1 MDPLCSR
8 MVRAA
13 LCWLVA
19 GAFVGGLMLL
29 DGTLPGALAAWLA
42 PSHAHMLFV
51 GWFLQFVIGVA
62 YWLLP
67 RKRTPAQ
74 PLGYNERL
82 GMLATVALN
91 AGLLLRVAAEP
102 IERMGQGSALT
113 QLALGGVALL
123 QVAAIFIFAT
133 QLWPRVGPRVPRGK
147 PGGPGESRQGDTP

>member
-13 LCWLVA
+13 LCWLVG
-19 GAFVGGLMLL
+19 GAIVGGLMLL
-29 DGTLPGALAAWLA
+29 DGTLPGALAAWLV

-67 RKRTPAQ
+67 RKRTTVQ

-82 GMLATVALN
+82 GMVATLALN
-91 AGLLLRVAAEP
+91 AGLLMRVAVEP
-102 IERMGQGSALT
+102 LERMGQGSAVT
-113 QLALGGVALL
+113 QVALGLVALL
-123 QVAAIFIFAT
+123 QVSAILIFAT
-133 QLWPRVGPRVPRGK
+133 QLWPRVGPRSPRK
-147 PGGPGESRQGDTP
+147 AEATAL

>member
-8 MVRAA
+8 MVRAS

-19 GAFVGGLMLL
+19 GAFAGGLMLL
-29 DGTLPGALAAWLA
+29 DGTLPGALAAWFA

-51 GWFLQFVIGVA
+51 GWFLQFALGVA

-67 RKRTPAQ
+67 RKRTPEL

-102 IERMGQGSALT
+102 IERMGLGSAAT
-113 QLALGGVALL
+113 QVTLGLVALL
-123 QVAAIFIFAT
+123 QVTAILVFAT
-133 QLWPRVGPRVPRGK
+133 QLWPRVGPRVPRAK
-147 PGGPGESRQGDTP
+147 LDAPGEAR

>member
-1 MDPLCSR
+1 

-19 GAFVGGLMLL
+19 GGIVGGVMLL

-67 RKRTPAQ
+67 RKRTTAQ

-82 GMLATVALN
+82 GIAATLALN

-102 IERMGQGSALT
+102 IERMGQGTALT
-113 QLALGGVALL
+113 QVTLGLVALL
-123 QVAAIFIFAT
+123 QVSAILIFAT
-133 QLWPRVGPRVPRGK
+133 QLWPRVGPRTPRK
-147 PGGPGESRQGDTP
+147 AEATAP

>member
-19 GAFVGGLMLL
+19 GALVGGLMLL
-29 DGTLPGALAAWLA
+29 DGVLPGTLAAWFA

-51 GWFLQFVIGVA
+51 GWFLQFALGVA

-67 RKRTPAQ
+67 RKRTPSQ

-82 GMLATVALN
+82 GTLAMLALN
-91 AGLLLRVAAEP
+91 AGLLLRVGAEP
-102 IERMGQGSALT
+102 IERMGRGNATT
-113 QLALGGVALL
+113 QLTLGLVALL
-123 QVAAIFIFAT
+123 QVGAILIFAS
-133 QLWPRVGPRVPRGK
+133 QLWPRVGPRAPRPK
-147 PGGPGESRQGDTP
+147 NDTPA

>member
-19 GAFVGGLMLL
+19 GALVGGLMLL
-29 DGTLPGALAAWLA
+29 DGTLPGALVAWLA

-74 PLGYNERL
+74 PLGYDERL
-82 GMLATVALN
+82 GMLATLALN
-91 AGLLLRVAAEP
+91 AGLLLRVAADP
-102 IERMGQGSALT
+102 PGRCGPAPGCRNRHLRDPTLATGWTPRSSHKARSA
-113 QLALGGVALL
+113 G
-123 QVAAIFIFAT
+123 
-133 QLWPRVGPRVPRGK
+133 RY
-147 PGGPGESRQGDTP
+147 RQGDSQ

>member
-1 MDPLCSR
+1 

-19 GAFVGGLMLL
+19 GGIVGGVMLL

-74 PLGYNERL
+74 PLGYDERL
-82 GMLATVALN
+82 GMLATLALN
-91 AGLLLRVAAEP
+91 GGLLLRVAAEP
-102 IERMGQGSALT
+102 IERMGQGGAFT
-113 QLALGGVALL
+113 QVTLGLVALL
-123 QVAAIFIFAT
+123 QVTAIVMFAT
-133 QLWPRVGPRVPRGK
+133 QLWPRVGPRVPRTK
-147 PGGPGESRQGDTP
+147 QDAPGESRQGDTR

>member
-8 MVRAA
+8 MVRAG

-74 PLGYNERL
+74 PLGYNERM
-82 GMLATVALN
+82 GMIAMLALN
-91 AGLLLRVAAEP
+91 AGLLLRIVAEP
-102 IERMGQGSALT
+102 IERMGQGSVST
-113 QLALGGVALL
+113 QVTLGLVALL
-123 QVAAIFIFAT
+123 QVAAILVFAT
-133 QLWPRVGPRVPRGK
+133 QLWPRVGPRVPRAK
-147 PGGPGESRQGDTP
+147 PSLPGETTQGEIR